1 MSGPADRRRL
11 EELAG
16 SEEVRAHQ
24 RSIERELLAD
34 DRQLILR
41 VDRTDPSKNI
51 VRGFRAFEL
60 YLEAHPEMHGRVALL
75 ALLDPSRQDIPEY
88 SEYLGAIQREVR
100 RVNDRFQSQ
109 VWVPIDLQINDDLP
123 RSVAAYKQFDVL
135 FVNAIFDGLNLVSKE
150 APLVNTRDGV
160 VVLSDNTGAAEEL
173 GGWTVTINPFDV
185 AAQAE
190 AIHEALEMAA
200 AKRRS
205 RLEAIRGHVREHDVA
220 RWLEIQL
227 AELDRASTRVS

>member
-1 MSGPADRRRL
+1 VNASPISIDP
-11 EELAG
+11 EEFDELAE
-16 SEEVRAHQ
+16 SPEVLVAEQEIVGR
-24 RSIERELLAD
+24 RPER
-34 DRQLILR
+34 LIVR
-41 VDRTDPSKNI
+41 VDRTDPSKNV

-88 SEYLGAIQREVR
+88 AEYLGAIQREAR
-100 RVNDRFQSQ
+100 RVNDRFQAEN
-109 VWVPIDLQINDDLP
+109 WLPIDLRIEDNFP

-160 VVLSDNTGAAEEL
+160 VVLSENAGASEEI
-173 GGWTVTINPFDV
+173 GSWTVTINPFDV

-190 AIHEALEMAA
+190 ALHEALEMRVDE
-200 AKRRS
+200 RRG
-205 RLEAIRGHVREHDVA
+205 RLDAIQTHVREHDLA
-220 RWLEIQL
+220 RWLASQL
-227 AELDRASTRVS
+227 EELDRASARVS